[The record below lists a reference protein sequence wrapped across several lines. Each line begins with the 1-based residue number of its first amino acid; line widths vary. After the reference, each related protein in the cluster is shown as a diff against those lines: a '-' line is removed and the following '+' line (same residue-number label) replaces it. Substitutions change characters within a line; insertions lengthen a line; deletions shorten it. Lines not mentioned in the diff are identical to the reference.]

1 MRPYKP
7 YISQTIS
14 ELWDLLG
21 SMMLNA
27 PTFVDDSGYFPGKN
41 LETTFFQLNESLK
54 LLRPKFGEE
63 NYAKMAELSAR
74 MRAHFEADPEDK
86 TDECMKGRACI
97 TAMEDIIKSMRRKR
111 GPDSLPRTE

>member
-21 SMMLNA
+21 SMMLDA
-27 PTFVDDSGYFPGKN
+27 PTFVDDSGYFPSRN
-41 LETTFFQLNESLK
+41 LETTFFELDESLK

-63 NYAKMAELSAR
+63 NYAKMTELSAR

-86 TDECMKGRACI
+86 TEDGEKGRECI
-97 TAMEDIIKSMRRKR
+97 TAMEDIIKSLRRKR
-111 GPDSLPRTE
+111 GPDSLPRPE